1 MEKEIKKNKKE
12 KWTLLLVGE
21 HGDTKK
27 AEWLKWVA
35 IVTSFLL
42 AFVGA
47 TSVRYYLVGQELIEE
62 NQRLKTELSSVRH
75 QFSSVLDEKENLT
88 ARLVVAESRMEDD
101 GLYTEEN
108 EIQEENP
115 DENENSQENPADNN
129 EEVQEN
135 NSGNNNENP
144 APPETEPAVE
154 NVDARSSV
162 IAIENFTSRKS
173 SSNHLYVRFN
183 IRNIDPESNRVSG
196 HIILVLKQN
205 GSERNKYLPLP
216 QVDLMAGR
224 PTGLQRG
231 HTFSISRFKTVNFKT
246 KRLSEPEKYKT
257 ATVFI
262 FTFNGDLLLERDF
275 NIL

>member
-1 MEKEIKKNKKE
+1 MEKEINKNKKA

-21 HGDTKK
+21 QGDTKK

-47 TSVRYYLVGQELIEE
+47 TAVRYYLVGQELIEE
-62 NQRLKTELSSVRH
+62 NQRLKNELNSVRH
-75 QFSSVLDEKENLT
+75 QYSSAMNEKENLT
-88 ARLVVAESRMEDD
+88 ARLLVAESKMEEE
-101 GLYTEEN
+101 GIYTEEN
-108 EIQEENP
+108 ETP
-115 DENENSQENPADNN
+115 DENPNENNQENPENDNEEIQENDSGNKQENPATS
-129 EEVQEN
+129 EVE
-135 NSGNNNENP
+135 
-144 APPETEPAVE
+144 PPVE
-154 NVDARSSV
+154 NVDARSNV

-173 SSNHLYVRFN
+173 SSNRLYVRFN

-205 GSERNKYLPLP
+205 GSDRNKYLPLP
-216 QVDLMAGR
+216 RVDLMSGR

-231 HTFSISRFKTVNFKT
+231 QTFSISRFKTVNFKT
-246 KRLSEPEKYKT
+246 KRLGEPEKYKT

-275 NIL
+275 NI